1 MNIAHPSYQLLRR
14 LRVATL
20 ALLLV
25 IAGGTA
31 GYYWVSGQRY
41 SFIDCLY
48 MTFITITTIGYG
60 EIVDLSHNPAGRV
73 LTMGIALA
81 GIGTLTYLLS
91 SLTAFIVEGNLSES
105 FRSRKMEK
113 KADFLDDHYIVCGA
127 GQVGAYIVHELRATR
142 RDCILIDTKNE
153 PLEHL
158 FATMPDLVY
167 FHADA
172 TDGDVLNAAGLSRA
186 AGLFAATGDDNQN
199 LVIALT
205 ARQINPRTTIIARC
219 ADMKNVAKLKTVGAS
234 AVISPSF
241 IGGLRMASE
250 MIRPTAVSFL
260 DAMLRETDRNLRIEE
275 IAIHEKGKTLGD
287 LGLEQYANTLLL
299 AIREPDGWVYHP
311 KPDHVLGEQSRL
323 VVMTTPQDRQ
333 AMERRFNVAS

>member
-1 MNIAHPSYQLLRR
+1 MNTAHPSYHLLRR
-14 LRVATL
+14 LRIAGL

-31 GYYWVSGQRY
+31 GYYWVSGQQY

-113 KADFLDDHYIVCGA
+113 KASSMRDHYIICGA
-127 GQVGAYIVHELRATR
+127 GTVGAHIVHELRATR
-142 RDCILIDTKNE
+142 RGCVLIDIRNE
-153 PLEHL
+153 PLDHL
-158 FATMPDLVY
+158 FAGMPDLVF

-172 TDGDVLNAAGLSRA
+172 TDSDVLSAAGLAHA
-186 AGLFAATGDDNQN
+186 AGLFAATGDDNHN

-205 ARQINPRTTIIARC
+205 ARQINPRITIIARC
-219 ADMKNVAKLKTVGAS
+219 AEMKNVVKLKTVGAS

-275 IAIHEKGKTLGD
+275 IAVKQQGKSVSE
-287 LGLEQYANTLLL
+287 LGLDQYENTLLL

-311 KPDHVLGEQSRL
+311 KPAHVLGEQSRL